1 MHVREKDISL
11 YLDDSLVFKKRE
23 KLKSHFS
30 ICSACREKLL
40 EYERLNQAMD
50 SLESDFPLEGLE
62 YKVIEK
68 LKEQRI
74 SITVKPVA
82 ERSFSPGYVYA
93 LILFVIAGLFYTP
106 AGNATGQM
114 AQNTTA
120 LMLNKLLDWINK
132 VKWQVI
138 DMFAGVVSTGFI
150 VFFLPLFSGIILI
163 IGGAYL
169 FINRKEI
176 KKV

>member
-11 YLDDSLVFKKRE
+11 YLDDSPSFKKRE

-30 ICSACREKLL
+30 VCSACREKLL

-50 SLESDFPLEGLE
+50 TLEFDFPLEGLE
-62 YKVIEK
+62 SKVIEK
-68 LKEQRI
+68 IKEQRI
-74 SITVKPVA
+74 LITVKPVA

-93 LILFVIAGLFYTP
+93 LILFVIAGP
-106 AGNATGQM
+106 GQM

-120 LMLNKLLDWINK
+120 LMLNKWLDWINK